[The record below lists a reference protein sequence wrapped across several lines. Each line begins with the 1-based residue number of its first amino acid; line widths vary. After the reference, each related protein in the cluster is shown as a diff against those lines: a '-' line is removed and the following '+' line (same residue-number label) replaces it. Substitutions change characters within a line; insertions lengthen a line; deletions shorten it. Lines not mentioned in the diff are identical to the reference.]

1 MKKFF
6 QYMLMAAFIGGTVS
20 FTSCNDDDENQVNEW
35 NMSYVSLL
43 QSDYLRPIESFTLKH
58 VEDKGIEGSVE
69 YKVMATLNKPTSQDV
84 TVNITATCDSISADK
99 VILSSNTATIKAGE
113 TKSEDVTIS
122 ITDWSDI
129 VTNNAECDMV
139 LTIQMDGISTTAAD
153 ITNSEFNQSIKVNI
167 KKEQAKPEE
176 FLFFGYAPENSTLMT
191 NKTDWTFEFME
202 GVENPNSNTVAGTG
216 GNDVATNGVPFW
228 FTVDF
233 GEVYNVTGIQTRHWG
248 AGYAPTEIEVFTS
261 DNGTDWKSMNTVQT
275 YGSAQAI
282 AFKEPRATRY
292 LKYQMITVPG
302 RVDVTAFYVYVANE

>member
-6 QYMLMAAFIGGTVS
+6 QYMLMAAFIGGTAS
-20 FTSCNDDDENQVNEW
+20 FTSCSDDDDNQLNEW

-43 QSDYLRPIESFTLKH
+43 QSDYLKPIESFTLKH
-58 VEDKGIEGSVE
+58 VEGEGIEGSVE
-69 YKVMATLNKPTSQDV
+69 YKVMATLNKPTTQDV

-99 VILSSNTATIKAGE
+99 VVLSSNTAVIKAGE

-129 VTNNAECDMV
+129 TTDAECDMV
-139 LTIQMDGISTTAAD
+139 LTIQLDGVSTTAAD
-153 ITNSEFNQSIKVNI
+153 VANSEFNQSIKVNI

-191 NKTDWTFEFME
+191 NRTDWTFGFME

-216 GNDVATNGVPFW
+216 GSDVATNGVPFW
-228 FTVDF
+228 VSVDF

-248 AGYAPTEIEVFTS
+248 AGYAPKEIEVFTS
-261 DNGTDWKSMNTVQT
+261 DNGTDWKSMNTVKTSGRIQYIT
-275 YGSAQAI
+275 
-282 AFKEPRATRY
+282 FKEPRATRY
-292 LKYQMITVPG
+292 LKYQMITVPA
-302 RVDVTAFYVYVANE
+302 RVDITALYVYVANE